1 MRLETNRAQDRR
13 RARRRPLLLW
23 AALFLLATACR
34 TVLPP
39 PEEMPPPRPPEQK
52 TIPTPPMPA
61 PDTESVRMRER
72 AAETLTA
79 NGRQELQQGR
89 PDAALRLFEQA
100 VSLSPHYGPGHF
112 YLAEAWLAKG
122 NAAQAREFHRLAALY
137 LEKDASWRTRL
148 ADQARR
154 LSRAPGIPLP

>member
-1 MRLETNRAQDRR
+1 MRLELASGPAGRR
-13 RARRRPLLLW
+13 TRLGRLPFCVAALLLV
-23 AALFLLATACR
+23 TACR

-39 PEEMPPPRPPEQK
+39 PEEPGPSRPPAQEA
-52 TIPTPPMPA
+52 IPAPRMPA
-61 PDTESVRMRER
+61 PDTQSVRSRQQ

-79 NGRQELQQGR
+79 NGRQELDQGR

-100 VSLSPHYGPGHF
+100 VALSPHYGPGHY

-122 NAAQAREFHRLAALY
+122 NAPQAREFHRLAALY
-137 LEKDASWRTRL
+137 LEKVPGWQTRL

-154 LSRAPGIPLP
+154 LSRAPGTPLP